1 MCVCLRR
8 TISYLTNLFSTHT
21 HTHTWTETERSYS
34 FFSFFFLFVCV
45 SCGKTSSIRLL
56 PLLVFIQTDKG
67 VEERDDHC
75 SEFFTRPT
83 RHLATDTALLKYVSI
98 VNLFQLFTASLT
110 LLCFFSSSRVPLLL
124 LVVVIITTTTSRSA
138 HRGRLSDIKKAAKDP
153 PYPTLFYFFVVIY
166 TSAST
171 TTTRRLSYLKISAH
185 ISPPP

>member
-1 MCVCLRR
+1 MTALASSLLAAVLALTISSRQRHSSIIGGVPAPSSVWFSLFSLQARARVCVCLRR

-110 LLCFFSSSRVPLLL
+110 LLCFFFLPEFPFFFFSS
-124 LVVVIITTTTSRSA
+124 
-138 HRGRLSDIKKAAKDP
+138 LS
-153 PYPTLFYFFVVIY
+153 
-166 TSAST
+166 
-171 TTTRRLSYLKISAH
+171 
-185 ISPPP
+185 